1 MSYPR
6 SSLELYLNSYA
17 QNILFKIFGKVFEGE
32 TTEKKK
38 KKNRVSVRLQ
48 VSAGCGDT
56 LL

>member
-1 MSYPR
+1 MSYPP

-38 KKNRVSVRLQ
+38 NRVSVRLQ

>member
-32 TTEKKK
+32 TTEKK
-38 KKNRVSVRLQ
+38 NRVSVRLQ

>member
-6 SSLELYLNSYA
+6 SSLKLYLNSYA
-17 QNILFKIFGKVFEGE
+17 QNILFKVFGKVFEGE
-32 TTEKKK
+32 TSEEK